1 MTSEDFSAGLWPGA
15 VHEVGITG
23 QMKEKLM
30 NREIDDLL
38 QRALNSS
45 AKASSLIR
53 KLATSSPHASLEVLE
68 KHVVALQA
76 VRNELADR
84 TGRSALG

>member
-1 MTSEDFSAGLWPGA
+1 
-15 VHEVGITG
+15 
-23 QMKEKLM
+23 M
-30 NREIDDLL
+30 NHDVDVLV

-53 KLATSSPHASLEVLE
+53 KLATNSPHASLEALE
-68 KHVVALQA
+68 QHVADLQV

-84 TGRSALG
+84 FGRSALD

>member
-1 MTSEDFSAGLWPGA
+1 
-15 VHEVGITG
+15 
-23 QMKEKLM
+23 MKLALPVRLKGKLM

-53 KLATSSPHASLEVLE
+53 KLATTSPHASLEVLE

-76 VRNELADR
+76 VRNELADL
-84 TGRSALG
+84 TGYSAQE

>member
-1 MTSEDFSAGLWPGA
+1 
-15 VHEVGITG
+15 
-23 QMKEKLM
+23 M
-30 NREIDDLL
+30 NREIIDLE

-53 KLATSSPHASLEVLE
+53 KLVTNSPHASL
-68 KHVVALQA
+68 VALEEHVAELQT

-84 TGRSALG
+84 TGRSALE

>member
-1 MTSEDFSAGLWPGA
+1 MKLALPGRL
-15 VHEVGITG
+15 
-23 QMKEKLM
+23 KEKLM

-53 KLATSSPHASLEVLE
+53 KLATTSPHASLEVLE
-68 KHVVALQA
+68 KYVVALQA

-84 TGRSALG
+84 TGRRPLE

>member
-1 MTSEDFSAGLWPGA
+1 MN
-15 VHEVGITG
+15 HEIA
-23 QMKEKLM
+23 
-30 NREIDDLL
+30 DLE

-53 KLATSSPHASLEVLE
+53 KLATNSPHASLDALE
-68 KHVVALQA
+68 QRLAELQT

-84 TGRSALG
+84 TGRSALE

>member
-1 MTSEDFSAGLWPGA
+1 MTSKKTMNC
-15 VHEVGITG
+15 GI
-23 QMKEKLM
+23 
-30 NREIDDLL
+30 NDLV

-53 KLATSSPHASLEVLE
+53 KLATNSPHASLEALE
-68 KHVVALQA
+68 QHIAALQD

-84 TGRSALG
+84 TGRSALD

>member
-1 MTSEDFSAGLWPGA
+1 MSNDPGR
-15 VHEVGITG
+15 HSSGH
-23 QMKEKLM
+23 L
-30 NREIDDLL
+30 NREIKDLE

-53 KLATSSPHASLEVLE
+53 KLLSGSPHASLDSVEIQ
-68 KHVVALQA
+68 VAELQA

-84 TGRSALG
+84 TGRSALE